1 MVLQFA
7 GCSNGARGFEAL
19 RILSEY
25 KGRPVIKMC
34 TNMGDITIELWN
46 DKTPK
51 TVENFVQ
58 LAFGGKEWYNPHTG
72 QKQTGAFYDGL
83 TFHRVVRNYVI
94 QGGCPEGTGNGGPG
108 YYFDDEIF
116 DDTHS
121 KPITGFISNIEQT
134 NRLYTKVIIPYIR
147 KNPSPDKELTR
158 ILDQCKKS
166 KNLKPLMSKPIEFY
180 LKKTGTK
187 PPLKEQG
194 VLLSKVD
201 YGTICMANT
210 GPDTNG
216 SQFFIVTK
224 KEGCE
229 WLNGK
234 HTVFGKVI
242 IGTSVL
248 DKIQKVKTTMGYKP
262 IDEIY
267 IKRIELIKPDKIKKQ
282 K

>member
-1 MVLQFA
+1 MVLHFA

-25 KGRPVIKMC
+25 KGRPVIRLC

-51 TVENFVQ
+51 TVENFTQ
-58 LAFGGKEWYNPHTG
+58 LAFGGKEWYNQHTG

-83 TFHRVVRNYVI
+83 TFHRVVRNFII
-94 QGGCPEGTGNGGPG
+94 QGGCPDGTGNGGPG

-116 DDTHS
+116 DDTQA
-121 KPITGFISNIEQT
+121 KAITGFISNIEQA
-134 NRLYTKVIIPYIR
+134 NSLYIKVIIPYLK

-158 ILDQCKKS
+158 IIDQCKKS

-180 LKKTGTK
+180 LKKTDTK
-187 PPLKEQG
+187 GQFKDQG
-194 VLLSKVD
+194 ILISKVE

-224 KEGCE
+224 KDGCK
-229 WLNGK
+229 WLDGK

-242 IGTSVL
+242 KGTSVL
-248 DKIQKVKTTMGYKP
+248 DRIQTVKTTMGYKP
-262 IDEIY
+262 IDDI
-267 IKRIELIKPDKIKKQ
+267 IIKKIVLIPP
-282 K
+282 KEEK